1 VNEQTTI
8 SIVVRGP
15 IVPADLSELCDHV
28 TELLESS
35 DATRVICD
43 VGDAGPDAVCVD
55 ALARI
60 RRIAREHG
68 CDVSVRGASDDLR
81 ALIAFMGLQQVLLG

>member
-15 IVPADLSELCDHV
+15 IARADLPELCDYV

-35 DATRVICD
+35 GATFAICD
-43 VGDAGPDAVCVD
+43 VCDAGPDAVSVD

-81 ALIAFMGLQQVLLG
+81 ALIALLGLQQVLLG